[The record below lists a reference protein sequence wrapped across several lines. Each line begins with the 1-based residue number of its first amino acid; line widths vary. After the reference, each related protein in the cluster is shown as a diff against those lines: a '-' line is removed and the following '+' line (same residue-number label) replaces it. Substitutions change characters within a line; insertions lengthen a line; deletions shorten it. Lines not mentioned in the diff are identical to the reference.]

1 MKINSE
7 LLKALL
13 LTLVVNLILMY
24 ANYIGSHEVKF
35 SVLQLVIGLV
45 PISTYFIKKKKRV

>member
-1 MKINSE
+1 MTNKIE
-7 LLKALL
+7 LLKVLL
-13 LTLVVNLILMY
+13 LTLVVNLLFMY

>member
-13 LTLVVNLILMY
+13 LTLVVNLLLMY

-45 PISTYFIKKKKRV
+45 PISTYFIKKKKSV